1 MGMSNKNGG
10 LVYSTEHG
18 KMCPVCRQPVAKC
31 TCKSAARTVPKSD
44 GVVRVR
50 LETKGRKGKGV
61 TVVMGVPLAEAEL
74 IILGKEL
81 KQRCGSG
88 GAVKEGVIEV
98 QGDHRPAIMEALKAK
113 GWTVKA
119 AGG

>member
-1 MGMSNKNGG
+1 MALNNKGGG
-10 LVYSTEHG
+10 LVYSSEHG
-18 KMCPVCRQPVAKC
+18 KMCPGCRQPVAKC
-31 TCKSAARTVPKSD
+31 TCKSARAVSKSD

-61 TVVMGVPLAEAEL
+61 TVVMGVPLGDAEL
-74 IILGKEL
+74 EVLGKEL

-88 GAVKEGVIEV
+88 GTVKYCVIEF
-98 QGDHRPAIMEALKAK
+98 QGDHRTVVMDALRGK